1 MKISNI
7 FVKGV
12 KINSFAQKY
21 CAPYLLERERVRE
34 GGGERGRVRGRER
47 GRERDLFIPKSLNAF
62 SSGNYILV

>member
-1 MKISNI
+1 MKMSNI

-34 GGGERGRVRGRER
+34 GGGRER
-47 GRERDLFIPKSLNAF
+47 ESERERERERDLFIPKSLNAF